1 MPRDIVRGPIGSLSG
16 PVSFDSTQIILG
28 NIGYYDDTVT
38 KEWLEEN
45 IAEQTEW
52 LLKKQGSHSFLHLHF
67 SAVQTSTFAQIPFPI
82 GSKLDHIHQGD

>member
-52 LLKKQGSHSFLHLHF
+52 LLKKQGSHSFITESSICIFWLFRHPLSHK
-67 SAVQTSTFAQIPFPI
+67 FPPR
-82 GSKLDHIHQGD
+82 SV